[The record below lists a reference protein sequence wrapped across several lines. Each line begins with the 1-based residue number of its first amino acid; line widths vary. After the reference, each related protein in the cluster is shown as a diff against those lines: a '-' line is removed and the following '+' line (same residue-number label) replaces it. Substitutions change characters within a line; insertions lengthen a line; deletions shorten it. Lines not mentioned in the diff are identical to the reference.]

1 MLRIF
6 FETQC
11 IYELWCL
18 PVYVLLKLQT
28 LLLVIDK
35 EANEAGWQSL
45 QTAVNHQLK
54 FLLSTSAHRQ
64 YSWFGRKGK
73 KAFVSLVIAAIIA
86 SKPSQS

>member
-35 EANEAGWQSL
+35 EANEAGWQI
-45 QTAVNHQLK
+45 TADC
-54 FLLSTSAHRQ
+54 SETSAELSALNQCSETVQLVQQKREESIRQ
-64 YSWFGRKGK
+64 FGDC
-73 KAFVSLVIAAIIA
+73 SYH
-86 SKPSQS
+86 SK